1 MARAHI
7 CSDMRHTIAYKS
19 NKVKT
24 KKILVSQPKPTSD
37 KSPYFDL
44 SEKYGVEIVFRPF
57 IKIEGLSAKDFRAQ
71 KINIADFSAIIFTA
85 KTAVDNFF
93 RLCEEMRVTIP
104 PTQKFFCSSESIAN
118 YLQKYIIY
126 RKRKIFA
133 SKTGKIADLLPSMQK
148 HKTDN
153 YLLIVSDVNNGSEAA
168 FLAANKI
175 NVTQAAMF
183 RTVSNDFTPDEAFDY
198 NMLVFF
204 SPQGIESLLKN
215 FPSFEQG
222 DIAIAALGT
231 ATANAVKEAGLHL
244 DVPAPTPEAPSM
256 PAAIDLFLSKQ

>member
-1 MARAHI
+1 M
-7 CSDMRHTIAYKS
+7 
-19 NKVKT
+19 KT

-44 SEKYGVEIVFRPF
+44 SEKYGVEVVFRPF
-57 IKIEGLSAKDFRAQ
+57 IKVEGLSAKDFRAQ

-93 RLCEEMRVTIP
+93 RLSEEMRITIP
-104 PTQKFFCSSESIAN
+104 PTQKFFCTSESIAN
-118 YLQKYIIY
+118 YLQKYIVY

-148 HKTDN
+148 HKTDT
-153 YLLIVSDVNNGSEAA
+153 YLLVASDVNNGSEVA
-168 FLAANKI
+168 FLAENKI
-175 NVTQAAMF
+175 NVTQAAKY
-183 RTVSNDFTPDEAFDY
+183 RTVSNDLTPDETFDY
-198 NMLVFF
+198 DMLVFF

-215 FPSFEQG
+215 FPSFQQG

-231 ATANAVKEAGLHL
+231 ATAHAVKEAGLRL
-244 DVPAPTPEAPSM
+244 DIEAPSPQAPSM

>member
-126 RKRKIFA
+126 RKRKI
-133 SKTGKIADLLPSMQK
+133 
-148 HKTDN
+148 
-153 YLLIVSDVNNGSEAA
+153 
-168 FLAANKI
+168 
-175 NVTQAAMF
+175 
-183 RTVSNDFTPDEAFDY
+183 
-198 NMLVFF
+198 
-204 SPQGIESLLKN
+204 
-215 FPSFEQG
+215 
-222 DIAIAALGT
+222 
-231 ATANAVKEAGLHL
+231 
-244 DVPAPTPEAPSM
+244 
-256 PAAIDLFLSKQ
+256 